1 MNDSLCILGLGSN
14 TDATTQLA
22 FAREMLQTIFSDIRF
37 SSILETKAIGSDFHS
52 PFLNQV
58 AIFHSQLSAY
68 DIRKKLKKIERQAGR
83 QPRDKSQG
91 IVKLDIDLII
101 YDSKVLKKNDLMRD
115 FVQQGIN
122 ELREQY

>member
-22 FAREMLQTIFSDIRF
+22 FAREMLQTFFPDIRF
-37 SSILETKAIGSDFHS
+37 SSVLETEAIGSTFHS

-68 DIRKKLKKIERQAGR
+68 AIQKKLKEIERQAGR
-83 QPRDKSQG
+83 QPEDKSQG
-91 IVKLDIDLII
+91 IVKIDIDLITH
-101 YDSKVLKKNDLMRD
+101 DSKVLKKDDLMRD

-122 ELREQY
+122 ELKEQY